1 MRLTGGIVMGMF
13 ILIAW
18 LILGAYFMVQNSDM
32 IAEVTDEKMKMLGI
46 ALIVFS
52 APFYMIVEM
61 FDYMLGQVFGE
72 GWDNDGDNNNCCR

>member
-1 MRLTGGIVMGMF
+1 MGMF

-18 LILGAYFMVQNSDM
+18 LILGAYFMVQNSDV
-32 IAEVTDEKMKMLGI
+32 IAELKDDKMKMLGMV
-46 ALIVFS
+46 LIVFS

-72 GWDNDGDNNNCCR
+72 GWDNDDNNNNYCG

>member
-1 MRLTGGIVMGMF
+1 MGMF

-52 APFYMIVEM
+52 
-61 FDYMLGQVFGE
+61 
-72 GWDNDGDNNNCCR
+72 

>member
-1 MRLTGGIVMGMF
+1 MRLKGGIVMGMF

>member
-1 MRLTGGIVMGMF
+1 MGMF

-46 ALIVFS
+46 VLIVFS

-61 FDYMLGQVFGE
+61 FDYMLEQIFGE
-72 GWDNDGDNNNCCR
+72 DWNNGNENDSGKPC

>member
-1 MRLTGGIVMGMF
+1 MGMF

-46 ALIVFS
+46 DVIVFS